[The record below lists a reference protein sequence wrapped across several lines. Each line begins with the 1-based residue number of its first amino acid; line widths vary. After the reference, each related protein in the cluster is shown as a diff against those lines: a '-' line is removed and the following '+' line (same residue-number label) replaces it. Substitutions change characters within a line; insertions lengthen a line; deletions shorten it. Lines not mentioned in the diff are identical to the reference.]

1 MFKYIRSTKQF
12 VLQESKDRP
21 GVAGYLQSIK
31 EALNGL
37 KPRTITESRRLAMA
51 KEHLK
56 EVRRQ
61 VRRLEEQNTKLQ
73 EQVKLLEENKE

>member
-1 MFKYIRSTKQF
+1 
-12 VLQESKDRP
+12 
-21 GVAGYLQSIK
+21 
-31 EALNGL
+31 
-37 KPRTITESRRLAMA
+37 MA